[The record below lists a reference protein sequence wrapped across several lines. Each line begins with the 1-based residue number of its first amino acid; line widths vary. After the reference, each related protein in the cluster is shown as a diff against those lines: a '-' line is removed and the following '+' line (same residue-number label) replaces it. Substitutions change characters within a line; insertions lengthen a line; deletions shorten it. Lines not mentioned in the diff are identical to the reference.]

1 MAARRARSQNRDTAK
16 DIILGLAP
24 SGQGPR
30 QPKEGV
36 AYAPKTEEPKVER
49 VERVIVDRRPDSSA
63 IRQLQNQL
71 EEVKRQNRTLL
82 ENEQAARK
90 RLEANQ
96 DALQRRMFDADN
108 GMRARDY
115 DELRRQI
122 SSVDG
127 KMMSLNNDING
138 LRSAMD
144 RQMSDL
150 LHINN
155 EMKSRPVVDPSK
167 IASSAQQMDG
177 KVRDLH
183 SQVMLLKQTLDTE
196 RHERVKEGNALN
208 STLQRLQDY
217 IKQQDASR
225 AEVLNNITRKGD
237 LDKEKL
243 TEEARRLNEKI
254 GLITAEVTRN
264 TSESQRKLRDDLFQK
279 CAALEAALKAQNEKS
294 SDNQRDLRRALEER
308 LRSQE
313 EHTETLNKQ
322 LLTDRAKQKER
333 FQKVNEALA
342 ALEHHL
348 ELGNNKMDTIIN
360 SEIQTRKVHEK
371 GLLTKITEVED
382 KLNSYL
388 GNLTKSIDEVKAGKE
403 SVKIPSLDVDAL
415 RREMEAIAADKNKL
429 SMEGLLKLEE
439 KMTRVQ
445 TGLSHDRR
453 EISQQ
458 IARLEDSDDVNKLQ
472 EQLNRLGSVHGD
484 MEKAQEKIR
493 DKVEKQIPKDLN
505 ELSAKADNIRHQL
518 NARLDK
524 EEEERFLAIKELQEA
539 FQKLQ
544 SKSSSFP
551 SNDPLGPGS
560 SAQIKRDLDECKVA
574 IKKLAESVTTVK
586 NVLDKKIS
594 DESKKREA
602 DINRL
607 ARSVNS

>member
-1 MAARRARSQNRDTAK
+1 MTTRRGRSQNRDTAK

-36 AYAPKTEEPKVER
+36 STYTPKTEDPKVER

-63 IRQLQNQL
+63 IHRLQNQL
-71 EEVKRQNRTLL
+71 DELKRQNKDLL
-82 ENEQAARK
+82 LAEQAARK
-90 RLEANQ
+90 RLEANH
-96 DALQRRMFDADN
+96 DALQRRIISSDD
-108 GMRARDY
+108 GIRARDY

-144 RQMSDL
+144 RQMNDL

-155 EMKSRPVVDPSK
+155 EMKSRPVIDPSK
-167 IASSAQQMDG
+167 LANSAQQMDG

-183 SQVMLLKQTLDTE
+183 SQVMQLKQTLESE

-208 STLQRLQDY
+208 SALQRLQDY

-225 AEVLNNITRKGD
+225 SEVLSNLSKKGD
-237 LDKEKL
+237 MDKEKL

-264 TSESQRKLRDDLFQK
+264 TTEGQRKLRDDLFQR
-279 CAALEAALKAQNEKS
+279 CAALEAALKAQGDKS
-294 SDNQRDLRRALEER
+294 GDIQRDNKRALEER

-313 EHTETLNKQ
+313 QLTESLNKQ

-348 ELGNNKMDTIIN
+348 ELGNNKIDNIMN
-360 SEIQTRKVHEK
+360 SEIQTRKLHEK
-371 GLLTKITEVED
+371 SLLSKITEVED
-382 KLNSYL
+382 KLNSYI
-388 GNLTKSIDEVKAGKE
+388 GNLTKSIDEVKSGKE

-445 TGLSHDRR
+445 AGLTHDRR

-458 IARLEDSDDVNKLQ
+458 IANLDESADVAKLKD
-472 EQLNRLGSVHGD
+472 QLNRLGGVHGD
-484 MEKAQEKIR
+484 MEKAQERIR

-518 NARLDK
+518 NARIDK

-539 FQKLQ
+539 FQQLQ
-544 SKSSSFP
+544 SRSSSFP
-551 SNDPLGPGS
+551 ANDQFGPGS
-560 SAQIKRDLDECKVA
+560 SAQIRRDLDECKVA

-586 NVLDKKIS
+586 NVLDRKIT
-594 DESKKREA
+594 DESRKV
-602 DINRL
+602 
-607 ARSVNS
+607 S

>member
-1 MAARRARSQNRDTAK
+1 MTTRRGRSQNRDTAK

-36 AYAPKTEEPKVER
+36 STYTPKTEDPKVER

-63 IRQLQNQL
+63 IHRLQNQL
-71 EEVKRQNRTLL
+71 DELKRQNKDLL
-82 ENEQAARK
+82 LAEQAARK
-90 RLEANQ
+90 RLEANH
-96 DALQRRMFDADN
+96 DALQRRIISSDD
-108 GMRARDY
+108 GIRARDY

-144 RQMSDL
+144 RQMNDL

-155 EMKSRPVVDPSK
+155 EMKSRPVIDPSK
-167 IASSAQQMDG
+167 LANSAQQMDG

-183 SQVMLLKQTLDTE
+183 SQVMQLKQTLESE

-208 STLQRLQDY
+208 SALQRLQDY

-225 AEVLNNITRKGD
+225 SEVLSNLSKKGD
-237 LDKEKL
+237 MDKEKL

-264 TSESQRKLRDDLFQK
+264 TTEGQRKLRDDLFQR
-279 CAALEAALKAQNEKS
+279 CAALEAALKAQGDKS
-294 SDNQRDLRRALEER
+294 GDIQRDNKRALEER

-313 EHTETLNKQ
+313 QLTESLNKQ

-348 ELGNNKMDTIIN
+348 ELGNNKIDNIMN
-360 SEIQTRKVHEK
+360 SEIQTRKLHEK
-371 GLLTKITEVED
+371 SLLSKITEVED
-382 KLNSYL
+382 KLNSYI
-388 GNLTKSIDEVKAGKE
+388 GNLTKSIDEVKSGKE

-445 TGLSHDRR
+445 AGCTPAYVTWTIMAPG
-453 EISQQ
+453 
-458 IARLEDSDDVNKLQ
+458 
-472 EQLNRLGSVHGD
+472 
-484 MEKAQEKIR
+484 IR
-493 DKVEKQIPKDLN
+493 Y
-505 ELSAKADNIRHQL
+505 
-518 NARLDK
+518 
-524 EEEERFLAIKELQEA
+524 
-539 FQKLQ
+539 
-544 SKSSSFP
+544 
-551 SNDPLGPGS
+551 
-560 SAQIKRDLDECKVA
+560 
-574 IKKLAESVTTVK
+574 T
-586 NVLDKKIS
+586 
-594 DESKKREA
+594 
-602 DINRL
+602 
-607 ARSVNS
+607 